1 MSTINKVILIGR
13 LGKDPDIRTTQ
24 AGKLTASFSLATS
37 EKWKAKDGTPQEK
50 TEWHNITV
58 FQEGLAKVVE
68 QYVKKG
74 TMLYIEGKLE
84 TSKYI
89 NKQGQDQYSTK
100 IVLNG
105 YNCVLQ
111 IVNNLANEQSRVLN
125 LSKNNK
131 KNDEKNVY
139 FDKFDDEIPF

>member
-13 LGKDPDIRTTQ
+13 LGKDPEIRTTQ

-68 QYVKKG
+68 KYVKKG

-84 TSKYI
+84 TSKYV
-89 NKQGQDQYSTK
+89 NKQGHDQYSTK
-100 IVLNG
+100 IMLNG
-105 YNCVLQ
+105 YNSILQ
-111 IVNNLANEQSRVLN
+111 IVGNAANEQNRVLN
-125 LSKNNK
+125 LNENNK
-131 KNDEKNVY
+131 KNDEKSKY
-139 FDKFDDEIPF
+139 FDKYDDEVPF

>member
-74 TMLYIEGKLE
+74 TTLYIEGSLE
-84 TSKYI
+84 TSKYT
-89 NKQGQDQYSTK
+89 NKNGQEQYSTK
-100 IVLNG
+100 VVLKGFNS
-105 YNCVLQ
+105 VLQ
-111 IVNNLANEQSRVLN
+111 IISNFKDEQNRVLN
-125 LSKNNK
+125 LSENNK
-131 KNDEKNVY
+131 KNDEKTVY

>member
-74 TMLYIEGKLE
+74 TTLYIEGSLE
-84 TSKYI
+84 TSKYT
-89 NKQGQDQYSTK
+89 NKNGQEQYSTK
-100 IVLNG
+100 VVLKG
-105 YNCVLQ
+105 YNSILQ
-111 IVNNLANEQSRVLN
+111 IISNFKDEQNRVLN
-125 LSKNNK
+125 LSENNK
-131 KNDEKNVY
+131 KNDEKTVY
-139 FDKFDDEIPF
+139 LDKFDDEIPF